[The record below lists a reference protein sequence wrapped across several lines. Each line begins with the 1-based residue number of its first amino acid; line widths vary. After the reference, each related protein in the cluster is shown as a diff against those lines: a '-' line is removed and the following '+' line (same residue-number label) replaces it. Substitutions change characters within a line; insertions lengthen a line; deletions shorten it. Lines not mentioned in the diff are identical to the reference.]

1 MRSNL
6 EELLQEIRG
15 YILKE
20 NEWVERKA
28 ICASLGLPLNTQ
40 LVEDVRNSKIGQL
53 LYQNL
58 RKEGY
63 GYQKVQLDA
72 EDKFNYEIW
81 ICPPEYTGKK
91 VLAEKR
97 KTIHGE
103 DYIIVEQKIKDKEKA
118 PTAPERSI
126 KDELADCDNEYL
138 SEIVDLIKAGENIFI
153 TGYAG
158 TGKSFILNKLK
169 KCFKIDV
176 TSTTG
181 LAAVNINGQT
191 IHSWAGV
198 GICNKPVNDV
208 VEKILKRSK
217 LKKQIQECKILAID
231 EISMLDGVTF
241 DYIDMVLRLVRD
253 CDKPMG
259 GIQMLLFGDF
269 FQLPPVSKEK
279 GFCFRS
285 NCWEELDL
293 KTIFLE
299 KIYRQ
304 NDERFISA
312 LNRLRLNEMSED
324 DAKLFYERQV
334 GSDAEKTDILHI
346 FGTNYEADNY
356 NTQKFRRIS
365 SRLYVFNSVDK
376 IHRKTSSIVVDK
388 NNLSSKLTKFDLMTV
403 EAFDKSC
410 KAPSALELKVGCKI
424 MLLINL
430 DFNKGLING
439 STGTV
444 IELVKSSEDEHILV
458 KFDNGTEQV
467 IPKNTFE
474 AYRDGEVI
482 VSREQY
488 PLRLAYG
495 ITIHKSQG
503 MTLEKLVVDCNRI
516 FECGQVYVAMS
527 RIKSLDGLYIKNF
540 NPQKVM
546 SNPDVVEFYRKLRK
560 NKVS

>member
-91 VLAEKR
+91 ELAEKM
-97 KTIHGE
+97 KTLHGE
-103 DYIIVEQKIKDKEKA
+103 DYIIVEQKIKVKQKA
-118 PTAPERSI
+118 PKAPERSI

-169 KCFKIDV
+169 KCFQIDV

-181 LAAVNINGQT
+181 LAAVNISGQT

-198 GICNKPVNDV
+198 GICNKPVIDV

-217 LKKQIQECKILAID
+217 LKKQIQECEILAID
-231 EISMLDGVTF
+231 EISMLDGMTF
-241 DYIDMVLRLVRD
+241 DYIDQVLRNVRD

-259 GIQMLLFGDF
+259 GIQMLMFGDF
-269 FQLPPVSKEK
+269 FQLPPVSKEN
-279 GFCFRS
+279 GFCFNS
-285 NCWEELDL
+285 ACWKELYL

-304 NDERFISA
+304 SDEKFIKA
-312 LNRLRLNEMSED
+312 LNNLRLNELTESDIELFMSRQID
-324 DAKLFYERQV
+324 DSL
-334 GSDAEKTDILHI
+334 AEADMLHI
-346 FGTNYEADNY
+346 FSTNYEADNY
-356 NTQKFRRIS
+356 NNMKFRQ
-365 SRLYVFNSVDK
+365 
-376 IHRKTSSIVVDK
+376 
-388 NNLSSKLTKFDLMTV
+388 V
-403 EAFDKSC
+403 E
-410 KAPSALELKVGCKI
+410 
-424 MLLINL
+424 
-430 DFNKGLING
+430 
-439 STGTV
+439 
-444 IELVKSSEDEHILV
+444 
-458 KFDNGTEQV
+458 
-467 IPKNTFE
+467 
-474 AYRDGEVI
+474 
-482 VSREQY
+482 
-488 PLRLAYG
+488 
-495 ITIHKSQG
+495 
-503 MTLEKLVVDCNRI
+503 NR
-516 FECGQVYVAMS
+516 M
-527 RIKSLDGLYIKNF
+527 
-540 NPQKVM
+540 
-546 SNPDVVEFYRKLRK
+546 
-560 NKVS
+560 